1 MDVRGRLVQS
11 LKLILQR
18 RAPPV
23 WRRRAHVWSTSD
35 WRAYRA
41 VRRLFSSLFD
51 LQVPRGAGASAAAVL
66 LLASTCYGVV
76 KGDHTQAIVAQIQDV
91 CDTAANSV
99 GFRITEVALA
109 GEHEVSREDI
119 LALAG
124 VTGRS
129 SLLFL
134 DAGQTRLRLLTNPWI
149 AQAAVLKLYPGR
161 LRIAITERKA
171 FALWQKD
178 GRLYLIA
185 ADGTVLETYVPPRFA
200 ALPLVVGDG
209 AEHGAQGIPRFAQG
223 AIRTIAKSVTASVLV
238 AERRWNLHLKSGVE
252 VLLPERAPAQALAML
267 VDLDRDKKLLSR
279 DIVERRSAL
288 ARPRH
293 RAAVG
298 CGRRGA
304 RRGAQ
309 GRRESQESQRQG
321 KRRMTVLR
329 FGLTPKMKPVSPRRT
344 AVVAGLDIGTSKIAC
359 MIARL
364 EPQAPQDVLRRRSHG
379 VRILGIRPYRGRAA

>member
-149 AQAAVLKLYPGR
+149 AEAAVLKLYPGR

-178 GRLYLIA
+178 ARLYLIS

-209 AEHGAQGIPRFAQG
+209 AEHGAKDFLHLLKAYPDV
-223 AIRTIAKSVTASVLV
+223 AKSVTASVLV

-279 DIVERRSAL
+279 DIVNVDLRLPDRVTVRQSDAAAAARDEAL
-288 ARPRH
+288 K
-293 RAAVG
+293 AAEKAKKVK
-298 CGRRGA
+298 
-304 RRGAQ
+304 
-309 GRRESQESQRQG
+309 G
-321 KRRMTVLR
+321 K
-329 FGLTPKMKPVSPRRT
+329 GSD
-344 AVVAGLDIGTSKIAC
+344 A
-359 MIARL
+359 
-364 EPQAPQDVLRRRSHG
+364 
-379 VRILGIRPYRGRAA
+379 

>member
-1 MDVRGRLVQS
+1 MNDRGRLVQS

-18 RAPPV
+18 RAPV
-23 WRRRAHVWSTSD
+23 TRQQRAHAWSPTD
-35 WRAYRA
+35 WSAYRLA
-41 VRRLFSSLFD
+41 RRWLTFLFD

-76 KGDHTQAIVAQIQDV
+76 KGDHTQAIVAQIQDI

-109 GEHEVSREDI
+109 GEHQVSREDI

-134 DAGQTRLRLLTNPWI
+134 DAGQTRIRLLTNPWI
-149 AQAAVLKLYPGR
+149 AEAAVLKLYPGR

-171 FALWQKD
+171 FALWQKE

-200 ALPLVVGDG
+200 VLPLVVGDG
-209 AEHGAQGIPRFAQG
+209 AEHGAKDFLHLLKTFP
-223 AIRTIAKSVTASVLV
+223 AIEKSVAAAVLV

-252 VLLPERAPAQALAML
+252 VLLPERAPAQALATL
-267 VDLDRDKKLLSR
+267 VDLAQSKKLLSR
-279 DIVERRSAL
+279 DIVTVDLRLADRVTVRQSDAAAAARDEAL
-288 ARPRH
+288 K
-293 RAAVG
+293 AAEKDKK
-298 CGRRGA
+298 A
-304 RRGAQ
+304 KAN
-309 GRRESQESQRQG
+309 
-321 KRRMTVLR
+321 K
-329 FGLTPKMKPVSPRRT
+329 
-344 AVVAGLDIGTSKIAC
+344 SKGHEA
-359 MIARL
+359 
-364 EPQAPQDVLRRRSHG
+364 
-379 VRILGIRPYRGRAA
+379 